1 MELPT
6 NRTQLIALGTAG
18 ALLLV
23 AGGYWLGQAG
33 SSPSTE
39 AAAGEEH
46 EGEVG
51 GENKLGSEA
60 SEHSAGLG
68 ERGAV

>member
-1 MELPT
+1 MKPPPAQIEQP
-6 NRTQLIALGTAG
+6 
-18 ALLLV
+18 
-23 AGGYWLGQAG
+23 
-33 SSPSTE
+33 E
-39 AAAGEEH
+39 KAASQGEEH